1 MESREEVSE
10 PSDDAGEKARW
21 SGGVDRMDL
30 RSGSKG
36 ELDGE
41 AKGGSCLG
49 KVKARGVGERMATV
63 GVSGSS
69 VVVITSSA
77 AGSNGDNGE
86 RQVSGPDGGRGRELT
101 S

>member
-1 MESREEVSE
+1 
-10 PSDDAGEKARW
+10 
-21 SGGVDRMDL
+21 MDL

-36 ELDGE
+36 EADGD
-41 AKGGSCLG
+41 AKGGSFLG

-77 AGSNGDNGE
+77 EDVAGIAGQWPLAEARCGE
-86 RQVSGPDGGRGRELT
+86 ALT